1 MNKHDDG
8 FVPDEQFPSKSAVVW
23 ELSRLAREAR
33 NSEKDVSK
41 QIWVKINALM
51 VKYNIGESISVD

>member
-51 VKYNIGESISVD
+51 VKYNY